1 MVRIVKSG
9 MVPVNIRDAIAV
21 VDDIL
26 MKSTVENATE
36 LHVFVSDDKT
46 RVNVSVLSPG
56 CKVLY
61 KLTNSPRG
69 LVITN

>member
-1 MVRIVKSG
+1 MVKIVKSG

-21 VDDIL
+21 VDNIL
-26 MKSTVENATE
+26 LKATVENATE

-61 KLTNSPRG
+61 KLTNSPTG